1 MKTKFLFIAL
11 AFGIGFTSCKT
22 AKQTT
27 KPAEKTTTHIAIG
40 DNSQT
45 SVDWAGNYTGTL
57 PCADCEGILTTL
69 TLDQNLN
76 YKRATTYLGKT
87 MTPHIETGKFTWD
100 KGGST
105 IFLQNADKSSPNRYL
120 VGENHLKQLDMEGNV
135 ISGKMA
141 DLYQLHK
148 DLSGYTDHE
157 LVGKKWKLVEM
168 NGRPVANT
176 AGELDYFIQMDN
188 EENRIFGYA
197 GCNNFFGTYELKEG
211 LRVKFSQI
219 GSTMMACPDMNTE
232 KELFQILETVDNYRV
247 NKNTLE
253 LNKARM
259 MPMARFEL
267 VKE

>member
-1 MKTKFLFIAL
+1 MKTNFLLIAL
-11 AFGIGFTSCKT
+11 AFGIAFTSCKT

-27 KPAEKTTTHIAIG
+27 KPAEKETSHIVVG

-45 SVDWAGNYTGTL
+45 SLDWAGVYKGTL
-57 PCADCEGILTTL
+57 PCADCEGIITTL
-69 TLDQNLN
+69 TLNPDLT
-76 YKRATTYLGKT
+76 YKRATTYQGKT
-87 MTPHIETGKFTWD
+87 MTPRIETGKFTWD
-100 KGGST
+100 KGGAT
-105 IFLQNADKSSPNRYL
+105 IFLQNADKSGPNHYL
-120 VGENHLKQLDMEGNV
+120 VGENHLKQLDMDGKV
-135 ISGKMA
+135 ITGDLA
-141 DLYQLHK
+141 DSYQLHK
-148 DLSGYTDHE
+148 EMSDYTDHE

-168 NGRPVANT
+168 NGRKVANT
-176 AGELDYFIQMDN
+176 AGEQDYFIQMDN
-188 EENRIFGYA
+188 EENRIYGFA

-247 NKNTLE
+247 SKNTLQ

-259 MPMARFEL
+259 APLALFEL

>member
-1 MKTKFLFIAL
+1 MKTNFLFIAL
-11 AFGIGFTSCKT
+11 AFGIAFTSCKT

-27 KPAEKTTTHIAIG
+27 KPIEKETSHIIVG

-45 SVDWAGNYTGTL
+45 SLDWEGVYTGTL

-69 TLDQNLN
+69 TLDKNLN

-87 MTPHIETGKFTWD
+87 ITPHIETGKFTWD
-100 KGGST
+100 KGGVT
-105 IFLQNADKSSPNRYL
+105 IYLQNADKSGPSRYL
-120 VGENHLKQLDMEGNV
+120 VGENHLKQLDMEGKIITGN
-135 ISGKMA
+135 MA

-148 DLSGYTDHE
+148 ELSGYIDHE

-168 NGRPVANT
+168 NGREVTNAV
-176 AGELDYFIQMDN
+176 GDRDYFIQLDN
-188 EENRIFGYA
+188 EENRMYGFA
-197 GCNNFFGTYELKEG
+197 GCNNFFGNYELKEG
-211 LRVKFSQI
+211 LRVKFSEI
-219 GSTMMACPDMNTE
+219 GSTMMACPNMNTE

-247 NKNTLE
+247 YKNFLE

-259 MPMARFEL
+259 APMARFEL

>member
-1 MKTKFLFIAL
+1 MKKKFLFIAL
-11 AFGIGFTSCKT
+11 AFGIAFTSCKT

-27 KPAEKTTTHIAIG
+27 KPVDQKPTNIVIG

-45 SVDWAGNYTGTL
+45 SVDWAGVYQGTL

-69 TLDQNLN
+69 TLNPDLTF
-76 YKRATTYLGKT
+76 KRATTYQGKT
-87 MTPHIETGKFTWD
+87 MTPRIETGKFTWD

-105 IFLQNADKSSPNRYL
+105 ISLQNADKANPHRYL
-120 VGENHLKQLDMEGNV
+120 VGENHLKQLDMEGKV
-135 ISGKMA
+135 ITGDLA
-141 DLYQLHK
+141 DFYVLHK
-148 DLSGYTDHE
+148 ELSTYIDRE

-176 AGELDYFIQMDN
+176 AGEPDYFIQLDN
-188 EENRIFGYA
+188 KENRIYGFA
-197 GCNNFFGTYELKEG
+197 GCNNFFGNYELNEG

-232 KELFQILETVDNYRV
+232 KELFQILETVDNYTVR
-247 NKNTLE
+247 NNILE

>member
-1 MKTKFLFIAL
+1 MKTNFLFIAL
-11 AFGIGFTSCKT
+11 AFGIAFTSCKT

-27 KPAEKTTTHIAIG
+27 KPTEKETTHIIVG

-45 SVDWAGNYTGTL
+45 SVDWAGIYQGTL
-57 PCADCEGILTTL
+57 PCADCEGIITTL
-69 TLDQNLN
+69 TLNQDLT
-76 YKRATTYLGKT
+76 YKRATTYQGKT
-87 MTPHIETGKFTWD
+87 VTPRIETGKFTWD
-100 KGGST
+100 KGGAT
-105 IFLQNADKSSPNRYL
+105 IFLQNADKSGPARYL
-120 VGENHLKQLDMEGNV
+120 VGENHLKQLDMEGKV
-135 ISGKMA
+135 ITGDLA

-148 DLSGYTDHE
+148 ELSAYTDRE
-157 LVGKKWKLVEM
+157 LVDKKWKLVEM

-176 AGELDYFIQMDN
+176 VGEQDYFIQLDN
-188 EENRIFGYA
+188 EENRMYGFA
-197 GCNNFFGTYELKEG
+197 GCNNFFGTYELEKG

-232 KELFQILETVDNYRV
+232 KELFQILETVDNYTVR
-247 NKNTLE
+247 NNILE